1 MTSPSS
7 QRDRIESHQT
17 LLDAEQ
23 TQDPM
28 LAMSP
33 DELARARTNLSIQ
46 RTVMSADRTLM
57 AWIRTSL
64 STGGFGFT
72 LYKVLQG
79 FQQSGLLPAGNTPR
93 QVGLSLI
100 GLGTVAMLIGV
111 IDYLF
116 VLREVRLLKAI
127 RLRRPA
133 MNMAILM
140 AVLGTVLFVT
150 VFAKVL

>member
-1 MTSPSS
+1 MTSQAS
-7 QRDRIESHQT
+7 QSDRIESHQV
-17 LLDAEQ
+17 LSDAEQ
-23 TQDPM
+23 THDPM
-28 LAMSP
+28 LAMSS
-33 DELARARTNLSIQ
+33 DELARARTGLSIH
-46 RTVMSADRTLM
+46 RTLMSADRTLM

-79 FQQSGLLPAGNTPR
+79 FQESGLLSAGNTPR
-93 QVGLSLI
+93 QIGLLLI

-111 IDYLF
+111 VDYLF
-116 VLREVRLLKAI
+116 VLREIRLLKDI
-127 RLRRPA
+127 RLRRPV

-140 AVLGTVLFVT
+140 AALGTVLFVT